1 MIKIIRKSCY
11 IFQDKLWIC
20 GPEFY
25 IRRQEKEDSAVRSV
39 KVKKLKKKL
48 SYKFWTN

>member
-25 IRRQEKEDSAVRSV
+25 IRRQEKEDSAKSDQL
-39 KVKKLKKKL
+39 KLKSKK
-48 SYKFWTN
+48 KKN